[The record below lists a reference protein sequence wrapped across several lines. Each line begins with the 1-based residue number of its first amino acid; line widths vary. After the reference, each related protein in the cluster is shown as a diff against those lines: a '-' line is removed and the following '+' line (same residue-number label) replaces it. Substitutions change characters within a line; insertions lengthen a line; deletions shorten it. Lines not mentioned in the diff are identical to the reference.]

1 VSELSIVIPTLGRS
15 ESLTDVLTGLA
26 AQQPAVTDVEVLV
39 AVDADGEAPELPD
52 QAGALPVRVLRAGC
66 PGASG
71 ARNAG
76 WRAASAPLILFLD
89 DDIVPGR
96 RLLAEHLAWHRS
108 RPDVE
113 VGVLGDVRWASSVKV
128 TPFMRWLEMGIQ
140 FDYFRIEGVE
150 LDWTRFYSCNAS
162 VKRALLERV
171 GGFDEQRFPYGYED
185 LELARRLSEHGFRLL
200 YNRAAAAEHLK
211 TETLDGWR
219 RNLRRIAVSE
229 RRFTTLYPEERPYFY
244 EHFRSAAI
252 APRAQGR
259 SARLVRVVPPRTPV
273 LGRVVW
279 DSYDMLCRQQLADE
293 FLAEWEAAG

>member
-1 VSELSIVIPTLGRS
+1 VPELSIVIPTLGRS
-15 ESLTDVLTGLA
+15 ASLVDVLTGLA
-26 AQQPAVTDVEVLV
+26 RQQPADLDVEVLV
-39 AVDADGEAPELPD
+39 AVDAEGEPPELPGTL
-52 QAGALPVRVLRAGC
+52 GALPVRVLHAGC

-71 ARNAG
+71 ARNTG
-76 WRAASAPLILFLD
+76 WRAARAPLILFLD
-89 DDIVPGR
+89 DDIVPGP
-96 RLLAEHLAWHRS
+96 RLLTEHLAWHRS
-108 RPDVE
+108 EPGIE
-113 VGVLGDVRWASSVKV
+113 IGVLGDVRWASSVEV

-162 VKRALLERV
+162 LKRALLERF

-200 YNRAAAAEHLK
+200 YNRDAAAEHLK

-229 RRFTTLYPEERPYFY
+229 RRFTTLYPEERAYFY
-244 EHFRSAAI
+244 EHFRSAAT

-259 SARLVRVVPPRTPV
+259 SARLVRIVPPSMPV

-279 DSYDMLCRQQLADE
+279 DSYDMVCRQQLADE